1 MSSRKPCIN
10 VSYMTYSGKEQS
22 PLHFG
27 LSAEGFD
34 LNFRK
39 QGYDQL
45 IWKVQMKN
53 NKKVWVR
60 TTEDDIE
67 DEQSEK
73 EQDKRQSS
81 DIEIKPETSKT
92 GVKKLTN
99 YNLFLTYRLY
109 ELKKQY
115 TEEKKNIVNKE
126 IFALV
131 VQEWKSLDK
140 KSKEFEEIMKAAEE
154 HNAKNVAK

>member
-1 MSSRKPCIN
+1 MTSRKQCIN
-10 VSYMTYSGKEQS
+10 VSSMTYSGKEQS

-27 LSAEGFD
+27 LSAEGFE

-60 TTEDDIE
+60 TSEDDID
-67 DEQSEK
+67 DEHTGKEEEKQEIQIKSE
-73 EQDKRQSS
+73 
-81 DIEIKPETSKT
+81 TAKT

-115 TEEKKNIVNKE
+115 MEENKSIVNKE

-140 KSKEFEEIMKAAEE
+140 KSKEFEEVMKAAEE
-154 HNAKNVAK
+154 HHSKNVAK